1 MAYPNGRWD
10 QPASDPRHAGIVR
23 AGCVARSRS
32 RFLTLATGFALA
44 TAFGTEAEPRSAE
57 VEELLSE
64 AVRASSDG
72 DFETAW
78 TSHRRAWQLAFASP
92 EAGEAMESYCER
104 HDCPKIRNTAWLL
117 GKPSTEL
124 AFLTDAADYCRHGEG
139 ESCDA
144 WFARMRRLR
153 AHLGPNRRA
162 QQQRS
167 HEVPLRFLH
176 IEANHL
182 AAWTIASI
190 SGKPV
195 WALLDTG
202 APHTF
207 VGRDWGNLQGLDYD
221 IVGDAYTQRMWDG
234 AELRSRLAVF
244 RDVEVGS
251 ATEERVLA
259 VVADGT
265 SWNFLGLGMDMLL
278 RYRSACFA
286 WSDGT
291 LHLGRTGPCAHG
303 VSPYGARLDP
313 RSNKPVV
320 LVPASDAT
328 TTSVLVDTGSRDNH
342 CKRSLAERLQGRTLA
357 FGDHPA
363 LQAACDPPDGKWPP
377 KHEDDPHAMTIGM
390 ETLSEFEAFGWQLD
404 PFRMYFVPRTG
415 PVVMGS
421 NASTKP
427 ERRREFLEERL
438 AAAAR
443 AVGDGDFP
451 AAWTSLREASLTALS
466 SREATDARN
475 AFCAREPCPD
485 IWRIAWLAGRSAPDL
500 AFLGGICKDLE
511 SEPCR
516 RWLVRQHRGRAYL
529 GPARRPPSNP
539 AREVPLRVDGPSDDP
554 RPRTVVEVAGKTTP
568 ALLNTGARNSAF
580 RRKWANMEAVDYDV
594 VGDPYAET
602 RRDGTETQVREVV
615 LRNLTLSGVT
625 EPRVLAVARD
635 NPDAEFELGIDV
647 LLRYPAVCLAL
658 GDGRL
663 HLGRRGPC
671 ADGRIS
677 LAARLDPEDGQP
689 TIVVAGP
696 DGAPITAL
704 LDTGARQSRCT
715 ASLAERLRG
724 IPLRLGGHATVEAGC
739 DRNGD
744 RLPDNG
750 DPYDMVL
757 GMDWLSRF
765 EAFGWEL
772 APFRLYF
779 VPASAPP

>member
-1 MAYPNGRWD
+1 M
-10 QPASDPRHAGIVR
+10 
-23 AGCVARSRS
+23 GC
-32 RFLTLATGFALA
+32 TLATALGA
-44 TAFGTEAEPRSAE
+44 AADSRSAE
-57 VEELLSE
+57 IEKLLSE
-64 AVRASSDG
+64 AVRASSNG
-72 DFETAW
+72 DFETSW
-78 TSHRRAWQLAFASP
+78 ISHRRAWQLSFASP
-92 EAGEAMESYCER
+92 EAGDAMRSYCQR

-117 GKPSTEL
+117 GKPSAEL
-124 AFLTDAADYCRHGEG
+124 AFLVELADYCRDGESD
-139 ESCDA
+139 SCDA
-144 WFARMRRLR
+144 WFTRMHRLR

-313 RSNKPVV
+313 RSNKPFV

-580 RRKWANMEAVDYDV
+580 RRKWANMETVDYDV
-594 VGDPYAET
+594 VGDPYTET
-602 RRDGTETQVREVV
+602 RRDGGEQRAREVV
-615 LRNLTLSGVT
+615 LRNLTLGGVT

-635 NPDAEFELGIDV
+635 DPDAEFELGIDV
-647 LLRYPAVCLAL
+647 LLRYGPVCFAMANRQLHVGGLGPCAGGHSPPQAHLDVASNRPTVLVPRTDGTTVSVLVDTGTDKNLCTPSLAENLQGRPLAL
-658 GDGRL
+658 GGHKTL
-663 HLGRRGPC
+663 V
-671 ADGRIS
+671 
-677 LAARLDPEDGQP
+677 ARC
-689 TIVVAGP
+689 GP
-696 DGAPITAL
+696 DG
-704 LDTGARQSRCT
+704 D
-715 ASLAERLRG
+715 
-724 IPLRLGGHATVEAGC
+724 
-739 DRNGD
+739 D
-744 RLPDNG
+744 RLDDG
-750 DPYDMVL
+750 GSYDMVV
-757 GMDWLSRF
+757 GMATLAAFD
-765 EAFGWEL
+765 AFGWQL
-772 APFRLYF
+772 APFRLYL
-779 VPASAPP
+779 VPR